1 MAPARH
7 RSHKINQ
14 FCGILTRPPPFLCWQ
29 STPLP
34 HDTHRGLKNGFKV
47 DCHGSYPSAIQQ
59 KPPMLAVLPREGPH
73 LPSKMR
79 AITISF
85 AAQNRS
91 MARSNPS
98 KSLYGS
104 AAASAYRG
112 PLRAILPEQEQGQTT
127 QRNTSEYSVFYVFLL
142 HTSASS
148 SKLQGKYPI
157 FCGGL
162 KQHFSIGTPLLSV
175 FVGYSHL
182 WGPPGRFD
190 ARPAH
195 PPPPLPQTGARR
207 AVGSAGLRAQLILP
221 LVGHLS

>member
-14 FCGILTRPPPFLCWQ
+14 FCGILTRPPPFLCRGT
-29 STPLP
+29 TPLP

-85 AAQNRS
+85 AVQNRS

-127 QRNTSEYSVFYVFLL
+127 QRNTSEYSVFYVLLL
-142 HTSASS
+142 HTFASS

-162 KQHFSIGTPLLSV
+162 KQDFFHRPHCCRFLSV
-175 FVGYSHL
+175 TATCGAHL
-182 WGPPGRFD
+182 VASTRGPPI
-190 ARPAH
+190 PH
-195 PPPPLPQTGARR
+195 PPCPKQGPEGRWGRRDCAR
-207 AVGSAGLRAQLILP
+207 SLFC
-221 LVGHLS
+221 LSWGT